1 MFKKLNSTIKKMEN
15 QNFQIKNFNDFNIPD
30 LDNID
35 TNTNSVIF
43 NNSIYNDL
51 IILTV
56 NGNIL
61 YQGNYSS
68 QSNSFS
74 FNKYNLPSNDNNNKI
89 IQIDF
94 TSNYIYF
101 ISQNKNEIYYTNYD
115 TFINSLN
122 NNFNFS
128 LLQGIIQ
135 KKKIKKIS
143 CGKNSSLFLT
153 YGGMVYNNNDNTK
166 ENQKLLTDL
175 IEYNIENI
183 SSGSSHFLC
192 YGSKRNSTD
201 DVSDIVIFSWGD
213 NKFCQCGFDTKGSP
227 IQNPKILIKNINV
240 DKIVCGNNH
249 SAIFTKDFEVILFG
263 DNQYRQCNIDNRNMI
278 KLCDDIGSPIQDIN
292 YLKTYFDYLLKNNEN
307 ISQIEL
313 KGDSSL
319 IITNKQTLLFRG
331 KIFNSKEKIFKLS
344 EDLEINQKKLLFCF
358 NGINYFLLIN
368 KCNDPFLYEET
379 KSNNI
384 NSHTSSNSARNN
396 HNMNPINCCNINNDK
411 NDYSTINYTKKINN
425 NKNNERYNTLTF
437 EELKKE
443 QNKSLV
449 SSTDL
454 SENSL
459 NELKSY
465 ISLLGISFSSSY
477 NDSNL
482 SFRPTNLPPKTKE
495 EEKLHRQLVFQNRQ
509 LYMNLLKEK
518 QNNEKKHLEFLEL
531 KRQKQEQKAEFWLK
545 EIIPNWTFIKQNKN
559 IKKYFYEGIPNSIRG
574 KVWMLCIGNKFSIT
588 RDYYEIEAKKSIQLL
603 IKTNKK
609 NKPKNNDEI
618 IENDDSSLL
627 SLETKKVYAQYI
639 KKTFDKEK
647 SISLIDLDIERTFP
661 YLGVFKKD
669 SQLGENLRE
678 ILRIFVVSRPD
689 IGYVQGLS
697 YIAGTLLLQM
707 DKFQTFICFMN
718 IILSPNILSFYRLD
732 EESIRHRLELFND
745 IFECNL
751 PILYKYFKKIEIL
764 PEHYL
769 LEWFMTLYTRS
780 IHIDMAIRIWDIYM
794 IEGIITLYKS
804 AVVILTIHEKE
815 LLNLDF
821 AGIMNKL
828 KNLDTNQYDEDKFIE
843 KMINVKFTDKIMN
856 KMNKLS
862 EDYFPVEP

>member
-1 MFKKLNSTIKKMEN
+1 MEN
-15 QNFQIKNFNDFNIPD
+15 ANFHLKYFKDFNIPD

-35 TNTNSVIF
+35 TKTNSLIF

-51 IILTV
+51 IILLL
-56 NGNIL
+56 NGSII
-61 YQGNYSS
+61 YKGKYSI

-74 FNKYNLPSNDNNNKI
+74 FSKYNFPSNNDENQFL
-89 IQIDF
+89 QIDF

-101 ISQNKNEIYYTNYD
+101 ISQNKNEIFYTSYNSSN
-115 TFINSLN
+115 NSLN
-122 NNFNFS
+122 NNIFNYC
-128 LLQGIIQ
+128 LLKGIVQ
-135 KKKIKKIS
+135 KKKIKMIS
-143 CGKNSSLFLT
+143 CGKNSTLFLT
-153 YGGMVYNNNDNTK
+153 YGGMVYNNNDNLK
-166 ENQKLLTDL
+166 DNQKLITDL
-175 IEYNIENI
+175 LEYNIENI
-183 SSGSSHFLC
+183 SSGSGHFLC
-192 YGSKRNSTD
+192 NGYKRNSTGD
-201 DVSDIVIFSWGD
+201 ISDNVIFSWGD
-213 NKFCQCGFDTKGSP
+213 NTFCQCGFDTKGLI

-240 DKIVCGNNH
+240 EKIVCGNNH
-249 SAIFTKDFEVILFG
+249 SAILTKDFEVILFG
-263 DNQYRQCNIDNRNMI
+263 DNQYKQCKLDNRNMI
-278 KLCDDIGSPIQDIN
+278 KLCDDIYSPIQDIS
-292 YLKTYFDYLLKNNEN
+292 YLKTYFDYFIKNNEV
-307 ISQIEL
+307 ITHIEL

-319 IITNKQTLLFRG
+319 IITDKQTLLFRG
-331 KIFNSKEKIFKLS
+331 KFFNSKEKIFKLKKNS
-344 EDLEINQKKLLFCF
+344 FDMNQNKLLTCF
-358 NGINYFLLIN
+358 NGLNYFLLIN
-368 KCNDPFLYEET
+368 KINNPFFYEEI

-384 NSHTSSNSARNN
+384 NYQTTSNSTRNN
-396 HNMNPINCCNINNDK
+396 RNISPINCYHISNDNK
-411 NDYSTINYTKKINN
+411 DYNTINYNKKLYN
-425 NKNNERYNTLTF
+425 NKSVERFNTLNVGKKLTF

-443 QNKSLV
+443 QNNSLV
-449 SSTDL
+449 TSTDL

-465 ISLLGISFSSSY
+465 ISLLGISFCSSY
-477 NDSNL
+477 KDSHL

-495 EEKLHRQLVFQNRQ
+495 EENFHRKLVFENRQ
-509 LYMNLLKEK
+509 LYMDLLKEK
-518 QNNEKKHLEFLEL
+518 QNNEKKYLEFLEL
-531 KRQKQEQKAEFWLK
+531 KRQKQEKKAEYWLR
-545 EIIPNWTFIKQNKN
+545 EIIPNWTFIKKNKN

-574 KVWMLCIGNKFSIT
+574 KVWILCIGNKFSIT

-647 SISLIDLDIERTFP
+647 SINLIDLDIERTFP

-718 IILSPNILSFYRLD
+718 IILSPNIFAFYRLD

-751 PILYKYFKKIEIL
+751 PILYKYFKKVEIL

-769 LEWFMTLYTRS
+769 LEWFMTLFTRS
-780 IHIDMAIRIWDIYM
+780 IHIDMAFRIWDIYM
-794 IEGIITLYKS
+794 IEGIIVLYKS
-804 AVVILTIHEKE
+804 AVVILSIHEKE

-828 KNLDTNQYDEDKFIE
+828 KNLDANHYDEDKFIE
-843 KMINVKFTDKIMN
+843 KMSNVKFTDKIIN
-856 KMNKLS
+856 KINKLN
-862 EDYFPVEP
+862 EDYLPRES